1 MKSAIHRAA
10 AHPSAR
16 ACALILALYAAC
28 AVAEQIC
35 ALAGAG
41 LP

>member
-1 MKSAIHRAA
+1 MNLIHRAC
-10 AHPSAR
+10 AHPSAH
-16 ACALILALYAAC
+16 ACLLILALFAAC